1 MFLKKKLVKRQE
13 MYHHQ
18 KLGSAEGE
26 GQAQVSK
33 YAHGVPPPPQRRVI
47 MLNL

>member
-18 KLGSAEGE
+18 KLGSTEGE
-26 GQAQVSK
+26 GQAQVPK
-33 YAHGVPPPPQRRVI
+33 YAHGVPPPQRRVI